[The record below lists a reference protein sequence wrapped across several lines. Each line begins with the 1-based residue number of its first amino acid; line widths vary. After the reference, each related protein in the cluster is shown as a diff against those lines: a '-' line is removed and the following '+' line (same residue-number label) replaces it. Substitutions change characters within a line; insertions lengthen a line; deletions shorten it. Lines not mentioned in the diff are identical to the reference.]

1 MFRQGK
7 KERVLEGV
15 LIPGCHSSEGPEGL
29 GSRSSSEAKGK
40 AETETRDRHRCCY
53 LRGVRMLVRRFRLPE
68 GDGKAG

>member
-40 AETETRDRHRCCY
+40 AETESKDGGCTSY
-53 LRGVRMLVRRFRLPE
+53 T
-68 GDGKAG
+68 GDARTHM